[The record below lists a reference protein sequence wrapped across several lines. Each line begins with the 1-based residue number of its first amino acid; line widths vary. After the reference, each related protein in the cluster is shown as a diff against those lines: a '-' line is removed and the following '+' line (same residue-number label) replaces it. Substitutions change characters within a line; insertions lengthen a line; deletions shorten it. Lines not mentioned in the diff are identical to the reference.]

1 MKKINI
7 PPQIII
13 AFVGVLIILIFGK
26 RILSFITDSIRNLLS
41 TITGGLIDTA
51 EEEKIDTE
59 EKKEETKAKAKE
71 TKAKIENKKILA
83 DLPSKVWAGEKF
95 AKYGATIFKKFLAQ
109 YYDRV
114 NKAEKEIYQ
123 DLFEGIKQGKF
134 VYSYSDLLE
143 ACLSLKSKVEFS
155 YLSQIFYQRHKS
167 EFKDFLKKKLN
178 IDGYDKIL
186 GVKHNNQDVF
196 NKIVEHFN
204 NVPIFP
210 KNFKLK

>member
-1 MKKINI
+1 MKKINL
-7 PPQIII
+7 PPQVII
-13 AFVGVLIILIFGK
+13 GLILIVIVLLFGK
-26 RILSFITDSIRNLLS
+26 SIIKFFSDSTRNLLS
-41 TITGGLIDTA
+41 TLTGGLINDA
-51 EEEKIDTE
+51 EENKIDVE
-59 EKKEETKAKAKE
+59 EKKEEVKQKAKE
-71 TKAKIENKKILA
+71 TKAKIENKKVLA
-83 DLPSKVWAGEKF
+83 DLPSKIWAGEKF
-95 AKYGATIFKKFLAQ
+95 AKYGANVFKRFLAQ

-123 DLFEGIKQGKF
+123 DLFEGIKKGKF
-134 VYSYSDLLE
+134 VYSYADLLE

-167 EFKDFLKKKLN
+167 EFKDFLKSKLN
-178 IDGYDKIL
+178 IDGYSTIL

-204 NVPIFP
+204 SVPIFP